1 MAVDFSESHN
11 VAAAHPDKLREMVA
25 RWWMEAGKYN
35 VLPLDG
41 RGQNCLAEQRPQI
54 EAARTRYTYY
64 PGGAAIPERQAAML
78 KNRSHTITAH
88 VEIPAGG
95 AEGVL
100 LQQGG
105 RFGGYAFG
113 LKNNMLHYVHNYL
126 GVARYVISSDRVVA
140 PGAHTLAFAFEKTGE
155 PDISSGKPKSLSVPE
170 DSSASV

>member
-1 MAVDFSESHN
+1 
-11 VAAAHPDKLREMVA
+11 
-25 RWWMEAGKYN
+25 
-35 VLPLDG
+35 
-41 RGQNCLAEQRPQI
+41 
-54 EAARTRYTYY
+54 RTRYTYY
-64 PGGAAIPERQAAML
+64 PGGAAIPERQAAMV

-155 PDISSGKPKSLSVPE
+155 PDISSGKGAAGIGRLYIDGEQVGEGEIPVTVPVIYALTGGGLTCGRSE
-170 DSSASV
+170 GTRVREQQLMHHPIEPPVDNRYGAR